1 VSKRVSAP
9 LARQGQT
16 AKEASMARN
25 AIVLFNLG
33 GPDRLAAVKPFLFN
47 LFYDPAITEMAAPFR
62 WLFAKLITAKRVKAV
77 EANYALM
84 GGRTPLL
91 AETEAQMQALDAA
104 LAELSP
110 DDEVRC
116 FMAMRYWHPLSE
128 AAVAAVAAWRPE
140 RILLLP
146 LYPQY
151 SAATTGSSLVAWRQ
165 AARAA
170 GLDVPTRM
178 VCCYPLE
185 QAFVQAHADLI
196 REFWL
201 QAAAAGKPRLLFS
214 AHGLPEAFIRK
225 GDPYQWQVEQTCA
238 AVAKALAIEDL
249 DWRICYQSRVG
260 PQTWIGPFT
269 DQEVERAGADRVPL
283 VLCPIAFVSE
293 HIETLVEMDDEYAA
307 LAARHGVP
315 IYVRVP
321 TLSARPGFIAALAA
335 LVRRHLQATPA
346 EGLGGADLTRLCPAR
361 FGRCPCRVQADA
373 AATRAAA

>member
-1 VSKRVSAP
+1 
-9 LARQGQT
+9 
-16 AKEASMARN
+16 MART
-25 AIVLFNLG
+25 AVVLFNLG
-33 GPDRLAAVKPFLFN
+33 GPDRLESVGPFLFN

-84 GGRTPLL
+84 GGKTPLL
-91 AETEAQMQALDAA
+91 AETEAQMQALDSA
-104 LAELSP
+104 LADL
-110 DDEVRC
+110 DEIRC

-128 AAVAAVAAWRPE
+128 ETVAEVVAWRPE

-151 SAATTGSSLVAWRQ
+151 SAATTGSSLAAWQQ

-170 GLDVPTRM
+170 GLAVPTRTI
-178 VCCYPLE
+178 CCYPRE
-185 QAFVQAHADLI
+185 PGFVQAHAELI
-196 REFWL
+196 REVWPK
-201 QAAAAGKPRLLFS
+201 AAAAGRPRLLFS

-238 AVAKALAIEDL
+238 AVAEALAIEGL
-249 DWRICYQSRVG
+249 DWGICYQSRVG

-293 HIETLVEMDDEYAA
+293 HIETLVEMDDEYAT
-307 LAARHGVP
+307 LAAQHGVP
-315 IYVRVP
+315 IYLRVP
-321 TLSARPGFIAALAA
+321 TLSARPAFIGALAA
-335 LVRRHLQATPA
+335 LVRRHVEAPPPD
-346 EGLGGADLTRLCPAR
+346 GLSGADLTRLCPAH
-361 FGRCPCRVQADA
+361 FGRCPCSL
-373 AATRAAA
+373 RAAASGDGRAAA